1 MDRNTFL
8 RDKLSNFLQR
18 LNPPKAMQ
26 SNAEA
31 QKEEITDLYSRI
43 IKLAPSR
50 EYTEWWKDFTEHLLS
65 NAIARTWPTI
75 RELKEAAKAIAPKR
89 PEFIDETKHSWKLDE
104 ASINAKRINAM
115 EPVGEYWITG
125 KGAQELVRR
134 GMVTSEQLEPYKYY
148 LSYAKRSVDS
158 Y

>member
-43 IKLAPSR
+43 IKLAPSK
-50 EYTEWWKDFTEHLLS
+50 EYTDWWKDFTEHLLN
-65 NAIARTWPTI
+65 NAIARTWPTV
-75 RELKEAAKAIAPKR
+75 RELNEAAKAIAPKR
-89 PEFIDETKHSWKLDE
+89 PQFIDETKQQWVIDE
-104 ASINAKRINAM
+104 ASVNAKRINAM
-115 EPVGEYWITG
+115 EPVGEYWVNG
-125 KGAQELVRR
+125 KGAKELVRR
-134 GMVTSEQLEPYKYY
+134 GLIQAHQLDPYKYY
-148 LSYAKRSVDS
+148 LAHYVGS
-158 Y
+158 

>member
-75 RELKEAAKAIAPKR
+75 RELNEAAKAIAPNR
-89 PEFIDETKHSWKLDE
+89 PQFIDEASQHWCIDE
-104 ASINAKRINAM
+104 YSINAKRINAM
-115 EPVGEYWITG
+115 EPVAEYWVNG
-125 KGAQELVRR
+125 KGAKELIRR
-134 GMVTSEQLEPYKYY
+134 GLIQAHQLDPYKYY
-148 LSYAKRSVDS
+148 LAQRAVK
-158 Y
+158 

>member
-50 EYTEWWKDFTEHLLS
+50 EYTQWWKDFTEHLLS

-75 RELKEAAKAIAPKR
+75 REINEAAKAVAPKR
-89 PEFIDETKHSWKLDE
+89 PDFIDYANEAWSPDE
-104 ASINAKRINAM
+104 FSINAKRINAM
-115 EPVGEYWITG
+115 EPVGEYWVNG
-125 KGAQELVRR
+125 KGGKELVRR
-134 GMVTSEQLEPYKYY
+134 GLIQSEQLDPYKYY
-148 LSYAKRSVDS
+148 LAQKTVQTR
-158 Y
+158 